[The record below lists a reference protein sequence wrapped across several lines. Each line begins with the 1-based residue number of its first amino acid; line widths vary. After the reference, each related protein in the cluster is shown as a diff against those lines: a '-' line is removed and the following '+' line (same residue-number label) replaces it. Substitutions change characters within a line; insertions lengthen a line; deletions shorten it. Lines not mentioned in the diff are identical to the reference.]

1 MHRTGYCW
9 MFAGQCKHPWFN
21 KVGFGSSWGKQAHRW
36 LIWIY
41 SFTCLNSLDHCGL
54 HKKQIVPTRRKGKK
68 RFTASSGKWLVEPS
82 TIILAWKEK
91 ATHIHACQPFRGDA
105 ITRRSI
111 NSSRTGTGSL
121 QVWGPEKDLE
131 KLWPPLTRPGPKFV
145 EMIHGWQQHI
155 VDGSQGKTLA
165 GMSKLLQRILQTV
178 HGHFKLP
185 PCTVKVP
192 KHELKNK
199 SLQLYK

>member
-1 MHRTGYCW
+1 MHKTCW
-9 MFAGQCKHPWFN
+9 MFAGQCKHPWVN
-21 KVGFGSSWGKQAHRW
+21 KVGLGSSSVKQAHRW
-36 LIWIY
+36 LIWIH
-41 SFTCLNSLDHCGL
+41 SVTHLNTLDHCGL
-54 HKKQIVPTRRKGKK
+54 CIKANHPYKMKRKKVYSFEWKMTCWTFHHNPRRQGK
-68 RFTASSGKWLVEPS
+68 SHP
-82 TIILAWKEK
+82 
-91 ATHIHACQPFRGDA
+91 HACQPFRGDA

-121 QVWGPEKDLE
+121 QVWGPEKE

-165 GMSKLLQRILQTV
+165 GMSKLLQWILQTV
-178 HGHFKLP
+178 QGHFKLP